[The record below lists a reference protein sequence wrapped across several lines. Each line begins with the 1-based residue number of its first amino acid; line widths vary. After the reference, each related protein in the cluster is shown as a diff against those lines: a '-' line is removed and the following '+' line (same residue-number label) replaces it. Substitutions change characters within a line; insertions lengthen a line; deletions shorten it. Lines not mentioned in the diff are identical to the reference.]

1 MIDFHM
7 HIGRLFYS
15 ERKSLTPSYLLKLM
29 DEHGIE
35 KAVLLPIENPEE
47 TDYYITTDYV
57 LRVCKRFPDRF
68 IPFCNIDPRRRNSDT
83 STDFYGMLKQYKER
97 GCKGFGEVLP
107 GLYVDD
113 PRLQMIYEACGK
125 LDMPIAFHLDA
136 LRSVDE
142 KGLPRFEA
150 MIRKFPDTIFVGHGQ
165 HFWAEISSDVQESEF
180 SAYPPGPVKRIGAA
194 EHLLATYPNAYADL
208 SAGSGYNAVSRD
220 PEFGKWFLE
229 RYHEKLLFGTDI
241 CRRGPIP
248 PMLQLLKNAGITEIA
263 YSKIT
268 RLNAE
273 KLLHL

>member
-15 ERKSLTPSYLLKLM
+15 ESKSLTPSYLLKLM

-57 LRVCKRFPDRF
+57 LRICKRFPDRF

-107 GLYVDD
+107 GLYIDD

-136 LRSVDE
+136 LRSIDE

-165 HFWAEISSDVQESEF
+165 HFWAEISSDVKESEF
-180 SAYPPGPVKRIGAA
+180 GAYPPGPVKRIGAA

-229 RYHEKLLFGTDI
+229 RYYEKLLFGTDI

-248 PMLQLLKNAGITEIA
+248 PMLQLIKDAGISDIA

-273 KLLHL
+273 RLLHL